1 MTKKGILRL
10 SLINNWK
17 KRKDADYK
25 RKKLKIFKPGFGRK
39 TQKITKMQKK
49 KKFSKMKE
57 INLQQQEFLKKQID
71 EERKR
76 KGKKMSNQELLLNKP
91 KLKEIAGDN
100 NAFQKSLVSTKN

>member
-1 MTKKGILRL
+1 LEEKERRRL
-10 SLINNWK
+10 QEKEIENLQARIWK
-17 KRKDADYK
+17 KDTEDYQNAEK
-25 RKKLKIFKPGFGRK
+25 E
-39 TQKITKMQKK
+39 
-49 KKFSKMKE
+49 KFSKMKE